1 MLKLGCAGFPIGRD
15 RYWRSLSFVEAL
27 TGETMPRPATLADW
41 RSSAPPEAEFA
52 VQAYR
57 LITHGREDR
66 GYPKAGKKLALSR
79 QDHCG
84 GFRDTLEVH
93 EAWMSTKAAA
103 EALGAKVIVFE
114 TPASFQPGPDRLRD
128 MYRFFKVLA
137 RGRFTCVWHPRSRA
151 WSAELADKVCAEL
164 GLIRAF
170 DPLKE
175 RPPERGAFRYL
186 RPLGPRAGAL
196 SVDNMA
202 TIREAAREKPSYLVF
217 THRDAF
223 RDAERL
229 LDVGPARQ
237 GFSSG
242 PRRGSALT
250 RRPDIS

>member
-1 MLKLGCAGFPIGRD
+1 MLKVGCAGFPIGRD

-27 TGETMPRPATLADW
+27 TGETMPRPATLDDW
-41 RSSAPPEAEFA
+41 RASAPPGAEFA

-57 LITHGREDR
+57 FVTHGREDR
-66 GYPKAGKKLALSR
+66 GFPRAGKKLESSR
-79 QDHCG
+79 QNHCG

-103 EALGAKVIVFE
+103 EALGAKIVVFE

-137 RGRFTCVWHPRSRA
+137 RGRFTFVWQPRGRS
-151 WSAELADKVCAEL
+151 WGDNLADKVCSEL

-186 RPLGPRAGAL
+186 RPLGPRMGAL
-196 SVDNMA
+196 SVDNLS
-202 TIREAAREKPSYLVF
+202 TIREAAREKPSYLVL

-229 LDVGPARQ
+229 LDIPT
-237 GFSSG
+237 
-242 PRRGSALT
+242 PRTSRGERLP
-250 RRPDIS
+250 R